1 MVTIDWM
8 LENYTILIAGGIMY
22 TLQELKDAVVE
33 LYKNNTLIPKPN
45 TSARILKIAVAN
57 IHGEEKDS
65 FYYSIGSSSIK
76 AVPFDTLYA
85 AYQRLT
91 ETGTFSRAWYKE
103 TFPVE
108 VADCPCNFTTI
119 GGVLVVLGFAEY
131 MKNGVYRRK

>member
-1 MVTIDWM
+1 
-8 LENYTILIAGGIMY
+8 MY

-33 LYKNNTLIPKPN
+33 LYKNNTPIPK
-45 TSARILKIAVAN
+45 TKGRYTCILKVAVAK
-57 IHGEEKDS
+57 ICGEKKDS

-91 ETGTFSRAWYKE
+91 ETGTFSRAWYRE
-103 TFPVE
+103 TFPAE
-108 VADCPCNFTTI
+108 ARSRPCNFTTI

-131 MKNGVYRRK
+131 MKNGIYRRK

>member
-1 MVTIDWM
+1 
-8 LENYTILIAGGIMY
+8 MY

-33 LYKNNTLIPKPN
+33 LYKNNTPIPKPN
-45 TSARILKIAVAN
+45 TSARILKVAVAN

-65 FYYSIGSSSIK
+65 FYYSIGSSK
-76 AVPFDTLYA
+76 KKPVPFDTLYA

-119 GGVLVVLGFAEY
+119 GGVFIVLGFAEY
-131 MKNGVYRRK
+131 MENGVYRRK

>member
-1 MVTIDWM
+1 
-8 LENYTILIAGGIMY
+8 MY

-33 LYKNNTLIPKPN
+33 LYKNNTPIPKPN
-45 TSARILKIAVAN
+45 TSARILKVAVAK
-57 IHGEEKDS
+57 ICGEKKDS

-91 ETGTFSRAWYKE
+91 ETGTFSRAWYRE
-103 TFPVE
+103 TFPAE
-108 VADCPCNFTTI
+108 ARSRPGNFTTI

-131 MKNGVYRRK
+131 MKNDIYRRK